1 MEIDITIHPRETLSF
16 SSKVEKV
23 PKRMNINEN
32 KTKSSICDGLKKNLR
47 YLNFDNCLINFFI
60 KEVNSGSGSRESE

>member
-1 MEIDITIHPRETLSF
+1 MEIDITIHPREILSF

-32 KTKSSICDGLKKNLR
+32 EQKSQC
-47 YLNFDNCLINFFI
+47 
-60 KEVNSGSGSRESE
+60 VMA